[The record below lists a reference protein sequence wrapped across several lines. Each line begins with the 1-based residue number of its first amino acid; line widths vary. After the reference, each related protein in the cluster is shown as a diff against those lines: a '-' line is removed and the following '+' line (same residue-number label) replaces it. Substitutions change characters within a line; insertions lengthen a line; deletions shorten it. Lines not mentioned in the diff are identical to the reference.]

1 MAHDDGY
8 GGRNPRETGDF
19 KKLFLDVKMLNYIK
33 NIIDQSYK
41 YKLINGFIDCFFR
54 INQDR
59 INDYYKFLMKDIKGK
74 DNYKYFSNI
83 IKGSKR
89 SF

>member
-1 MAHDDGY
+1 MS
-8 GGRNPRETGDF
+8 
-19 KKLFLDVKMLNYIK
+19 KDVELHTRALL
-33 NIIDQSYK
+33 DQSYK

-74 DNYKYFSNI
+74 KMYHKYFSNI
-83 IKGSKR
+83 IKGSKKVFKR
-89 SF
+89 NNL